1 MESSI
6 ELSSMVA
13 LFGAMMVLAI
23 VPDASVIAVVG
34 RSMASGYT
42 HGLVTVIGILV
53 GDLVFLMLAIYGL
66 SAIAETMGDL
76 FVVVKY
82 LGGAYLIWFGLGLW
96 RARSIT
102 VEVEEIQETSWVS
115 NFLGGLTITLG
126 DPKAI
131 LFYLSFLPA
140 FLDLIRVSILDMGI
154 IMVLAAISVGGTKL
168 GYAYMADTARSLFES
183 SRARMGMHVTAGSVM
198 IGTGIFLVLNMSLRL
213 IGPPAE
219 CPRYHPWTFLF

>member
-23 VPDASVIAVVG
+23 APDASLVAVVG

-76 FVVVKY
+76 FVMVKY
-82 LGGAYLIWFGLGLW
+82 LGGAYLIWFGIGLW
-96 RARSIT
+96 RARSTT
-102 VEVEEIQETSWVS
+102 VEVEKIQETSWAS
-115 NFLGGLTITLG
+115 NFLCGLTITLG

-140 FLDLIRVSILDMGI
+140 FLDVTRVSFLDMGI
-154 IMVLAAISVGGTKL
+154 IMVLAAILVGGTKL
-168 GYAYMADTARSLFES
+168 GYAYMADKARLLFKS
-183 SRARMGMHVTAGSVM
+183 SQAKKKVNMTAGSVM
-198 IGTGIFLVLNMSLRL
+198 IGTGIVV
-213 IGPPAE
+213 IAKA
-219 CPRYHPWTFLF
+219 

>member
-13 LFGAMMVLAI
+13 LFGAMVVLAI

-82 LGGAYLIWFGLGLW
+82 LGGAYLIWFGIGLW
-96 RARSIT
+96 STRSTT
-102 VEVEEIQETSWVS
+102 VEVEGLQETSWVS
-115 NFLGGLTITLG
+115 NFLCGLTITLG

-140 FLDLIRVSILDMGI
+140 FLDVTRVSFQDIGI

-168 GYAYMADTARSLFES
+168 GYAYMADKTRRLLKS
-183 SRARMGMHVTAGSVM
+183 SQAKKKVNMTAGSVM
-198 IGTGIFLVLNMSLRL
+198 IGTGAVVI
-213 IGPPAE
+213 AKA
-219 CPRYHPWTFLF
+219 